1 MPRTARETTARRS
14 WRPVASAAVLGALL
28 VLTACGASEPQDPEK
43 TSTEMV
49 FPDRAAG
56 YEDLERMC
64 NEAEDPPRA
73 TLDDTERWAEQ
84 EVRIACVDETDLGVF
99 VAQDFTDVPV
109 TEELIRSLTPGEPIP
124 EGSSEAPSS
133 RVRFVVD
140 DTVYTSRMVITVEF

>member
-1 MPRTARETTARRS
+1 MRLTARKNTVRRS
-14 WRPVASAAVLGALL
+14 RRPVASAAVLGVLF

-56 YEDLERMC
+56 YEDLETMC

-73 TLDDTERWAEQ
+73 TLDDTARWAEQ

-99 VAQDFTDVPV
+99 VAQDFSDVPV
-109 TEELIRSLTPGEPIP
+109 TEDLIRSLTPGKPLP
-124 EGSSEAPSS
+124 EGGSDAPST

-140 DTVYTSRMVITVEF
+140 DTVYTARMVITVEL